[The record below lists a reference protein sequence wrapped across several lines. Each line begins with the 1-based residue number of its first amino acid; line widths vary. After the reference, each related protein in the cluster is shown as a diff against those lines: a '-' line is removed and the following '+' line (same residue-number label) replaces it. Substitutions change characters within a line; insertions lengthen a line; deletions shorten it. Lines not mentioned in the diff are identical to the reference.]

1 MTQQTFPSVVLHGD
15 RVVLRAPALDDV
27 PGLVEGVNDPVTQAW
42 LPLPFPYT
50 GEMARSFCESFV
62 PQRLTSG
69 AGLVFA
75 MDYDGMFAGVI
86 DLKRTEWRARCTEI
100 GYWSAP
106 WARGRGVTVDAVRTL
121 ARWVLVEQGFE
132 RVELRVAT
140 GNVPSLR
147 VGKKA
152 GFTYEGALRN
162 AGFVHAGRVDLAV
175 LSLVPADLAEND
187 AQGR

>member
-1 MTQQTFPSVVLHGD
+1 M
-15 RVVLRAPALDDV
+15 
-27 PGLVEGVNDPVTQAW
+27 
-42 LPLPFPYT
+42 
-50 GEMARSFCESFV
+50 
-62 PQRLTSG
+62 
-69 AGLVFA
+69 
-75 MDYDGMFAGVI
+75 
-86 DLKRTEWRARCTEI
+86 
-100 GYWSAP
+100 
-106 WARGRGVTVDAVRTL
+106 
-121 ARWVLVEQGFE
+121 
-132 RVELRVAT
+132 AT